1 MIIDSSLL
9 DDLQAEAAK
18 SPRLRM
24 ARDMR
29 NSAADS
35 SQRMLNALEPG
46 TIIPIH
52 RHPSTSE
59 SCLILRGAAEEV
71 FFDNDGRETM
81 RIVMRA
87 ESNCVGVNIPAGTW
101 HRIIALEPGTVIFE
115 AKDGPFT
122 PTSPDDI
129 LSE

>member
-1 MIIDSSLL
+1 MIIDSTLL
-9 DDLQAEAAK
+9 NQLQDEAK
-18 SPRLRM
+18 TSPRLRM

-29 NSAADS
+29 TSAADS

-46 TIIPIH
+46 TVIPIH

-59 SCLILRGAAEEV
+59 SCLILRGSAEEV
-71 FFDNDGRETM
+71 FYDSEGHETM
-81 RIVMRA
+81 RVTMRA
-87 ESNCVGVNIPAGTW
+87 GGDCVGVNIPAGTW

-129 LSE
+129 LPE